1 MNNKAKL
8 LPALLAFLPGD
19 ENNKVVVRI
28 TATNRIYC
36 VYKGRTAFPY
46 IAGSSEL
53 KFDVSDFELELP
65 QESADK
71 LKQLL
76 MKQIR
81 VRMSPGYRQDLEDE
95 NNKELWEY
103 TCEV

>member
-1 MNNKAKL
+1 MSKTPRL
-8 LPALLAFLPGD
+8 LPALLALLPGD
-19 ENNKVVVRI
+19 ENNKVVIRI

-53 KFDVSDFELELP
+53 KFDLPGFELPEAA
-65 QESADK
+65 SAQ
-71 LKQLL
+71 LKGLL
-76 MKQIR
+76 MKQIQ

-95 NNKELWEY
+95 ANKELWEY
-103 TCEV
+103 TNEV

>member
-1 MNNKAKL
+1 MNQAPRL
-8 LPALLAFLPGD
+8 QATLLASLPGD
-19 ENNKVVVRI
+19 ETHKVLIRI
-28 TATNRIYC
+28 TATNRIFC
-36 VYKGRTAFPY
+36 VYKGVTAFPY

-53 KFDVSDFELELP
+53 KYDVQDFSLP
-65 QESADK
+65 EEAAAK

-76 MKQIR
+76 MKQIQ
-81 VRMSPGYRQDLEDE
+81 VRMSPAYRRDLEDE

>member
-1 MNNKAKL
+1 MSKTPRL
-8 LPALLAFLPGD
+8 LPALLALLPGD
-19 ENNKVVVRI
+19 ENNKVVIRI

-53 KFDVSDFELELP
+53 KFDVLGFALP
-65 QESADK
+65 EEAVVQLRK
-71 LKQLL
+71 LL
-76 MKQIR
+76 MKQIQ

-95 NNKELWEY
+95 ANKELWEY
-103 TCEV
+103 TNEV

>member
-1 MNNKAKL
+1 MNQQTARL
-8 LPALLAFLPGD
+8 LPALVALWPGD

-53 KFDVSDFELELP
+53 KFDVSDFVLP
-65 QESADK
+65 VETAAQ
-71 LKQLL
+71 LKKLL
-76 MKQIR
+76 MKQIQ

-95 NNKELWEY
+95 ANKELWQF
-103 TCEV
+103 TDEV